1 MLSRDGYEC
10 GKRCYS
16 DQHNSTLTAS
26 EMLLVL
32 TGRNEHSQMN
42 GKSPVAENYIRL
54 DHVWQI
60 TLSARHSASLIRESV
75 YMSRL
80 SHD

>member
-26 EMLLVL
+26 EMLL
-32 TGRNEHSQMN
+32 TDGIEHSKMN
-42 GKSPVAENYIRL
+42 GKSDVEENCVL
-54 DHVWQI
+54 V
-60 TLSARHSASLIRESV
+60 
-75 YMSRL
+75 SRL
-80 SHD
+80 YDK

>member
-26 EMLLVL
+26 EMLL
-32 TGRNEHSQMN
+32 TDGTEHSKMN
-42 GKSPVAENYIRL
+42 GKSDVEENCVL
-54 DHVWQI
+54 V
-60 TLSARHSASLIRESV
+60 
-75 YMSRL
+75 SRP
-80 SHD
+80 SDK

>member
-16 DQHNSTLTAS
+16 DKHNSTLTAS

-42 GKSPVAENYIRL
+42 GKSAVEENCVFIS
-54 DHVWQI
+54 
-60 TLSARHSASLIRESV
+60 TV
-75 YMSRL
+75 Y
-80 SHD
+80 DK

>member
-26 EMLLVL
+26 KMLL
-32 TGRNEHSQMN
+32 TDGIEQSKMN
-42 GKSPVAENYIRL
+42 GKSDVEENW
-54 DHVWQI
+54 V
-60 TLSARHSASLIRESV
+60 LI
-75 YMSRL
+75 SRL
-80 SHD
+80 YDK

>member
-26 EMLLVL
+26 ETLL
-32 TGRNEHSQMN
+32 TNGIEQSKMN
-42 GKSPVAENYIRL
+42 GKSYVEENCGFI
-54 DHVWQI
+54 
-60 TLSARHSASLIRESV
+60 
-75 YMSRL
+75 SRP
-80 SHD
+80 SDK